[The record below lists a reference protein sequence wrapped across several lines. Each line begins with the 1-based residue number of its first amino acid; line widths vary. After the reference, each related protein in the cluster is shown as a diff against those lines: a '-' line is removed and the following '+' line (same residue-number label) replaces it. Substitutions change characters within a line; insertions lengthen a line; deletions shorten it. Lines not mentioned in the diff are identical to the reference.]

1 MKPKP
6 ADLSA
11 VYARVP
17 RARAARL
24 RIGVIAAR
32 YNRSLCDVLLESAR
46 ATLAQ
51 LGARKVVVRRVPGAY
66 EIPVLAARMA
76 RSGNY
81 DALIALGVVLQGNTS
96 HAEHLAAADAVN
108 LQRLA
113 VETEVPVIHQIL
125 TPRTEGDARARV
137 RLRGEEAARAAVEMA
152 EVMRDA
158 KRAGK
163 VRRRS

>member
-1 MKPKP
+1 MKPT
-6 ADLSA
+6 DLSTIFA
-11 VYARVP
+11 SVP
-17 RARAARL
+17 RARAACF

-32 YNRSLCDVLLESAR
+32 YNRSLCDALLESAL
-46 ATLAQ
+46 ATLAK
-51 LGARKVVVRRVPGAY
+51 LGARKVVVCRVPGAY

-81 DALIALGVVLQGNTS
+81 DVLVALGVVLQGGTS

-113 VETEVPVIHQIL
+113 VETEVPVIHQVL

-152 EVMRDA
+152 ATMGTA
-158 KRAGK
+158 GRARKGE
-163 VRRRS
+163 RRRR